1 MESYG
6 ELLRNARE
14 QKNLDLEKI
23 SREISIERRYLEGL
37 ENEDNGVFPGEAYL
51 AGFLRNY
58 ANYLDLDAEFLLK
71 LYRNKLIQE
80 APLPQGL
87 YGKRHSRFL
96 IPGIIIPSAL
106 LLGFVIVLTILLL
119 TKKKTDIDSDVVVS
133 NNVKNKQ
140 YELTDKKF
148 TQRVYKGDQLLVPG
162 ISENSQIV
170 LTVHDTLSSFGLD
183 TPSGVYYVELAEE
196 SEIDLTGNGVSDM
209 IVYVSDISSTDESRG
224 AEISVLLRQG
234 GFVKASNASMD
245 EIPFASEVKSAHQP
259 KVIHEDN
266 RAYPFTIN
274 ASFRGSCLFRSK
286 VDRSDSVEGYFSRGE
301 VFTATPQNGIRLW
314 ISNNNTVKFTIIADS
329 KSYDIDIGSAGQIFV
344 EDIKWIKDSDGRY
357 KLVVIE
363 LD

>member
-6 ELLRNARE
+6 NLLRTARE
-14 QKNLDLEKI
+14 EKNLDLDKI

-37 ENEDNGVFPGEAYL
+37 ESEDNGVFPGEAYL
-51 AGFLRNY
+51 TGFLRNY

-71 LYRNKLIQE
+71 LYRNKQIQE
-80 APLPQGL
+80 SPLPQGL
-87 YGKRHSRFL
+87 YGKRRPRFL
-96 IPGIIIPSAL
+96 IPGIIIPSVL
-106 LLGFVIVLTILLL
+106 LVGFVIVLSILLL
-119 TKKKTDIDSDVVVS
+119 EKKKTDVDSDVVIS
-133 NNVKNKQ
+133 NKVRNKQ
-140 YELTDKKF
+140 YELTEKKF
-148 TQRVYKGDQLLVPG
+148 TQRVYKGDQLLVPSADG
-162 ISENSQIV
+162 EGHIV
-170 LTVHDTLSSFGLD
+170 LTVRDTLSSFGLD
-183 TPSGVYYVELAEE
+183 TPSGIYYVELSEE
-196 SEIDLTGNGVSDM
+196 SEIDLSGNGVSDM
-209 IVYVSDISSTDESRG
+209 ILYVSDISSTDESRG

-234 GFVKASNASMD
+234 GFVQASTSVD
-245 EIPFASEVKSAHQP
+245 EIPLASDLKSAHQP

-286 VDRSDSVEGYFSRGE
+286 VDRSDSVEGYFTRGE